1 MKRVS
6 LNRVMAKLAKEQ
18 TPEQLELAKADDILR
33 DVSSLASLFLN
44 SRNKLQNAG
53 FDALQDYDKVEAGI
67 KEQER
72 AINEF
77 KSAVKELGIDLPNE
91 VNTAEKDLQSM
102 SAGLSRAK
110 KLATEASKL

>member
-1 MKRVS
+1 MKQGKTEKAVF
-6 LNRVMAKLAKEQ
+6 AKLASQKV
-18 TPEQLELAKADDILR
+18 ELAKADDILR

-53 FDALQDYDKVEAGI
+53 FDALQDYEKVEAGI

-72 AINEF
+72 AINDF

-91 VNTAEKDLQSM
+91 VETAEKNLQSM
-102 SAGLSRAK
+102 STGLSRAK
-110 KLATEASKL
+110 KIANEASKMQ